1 MIAFIVCF
9 LFFLG
14 EPMNAQDAP
23 FEKDISYRPHTVAGS
38 FYPADPD
45 TLRNDLKEYLELSD
59 ISNIPLK
66 DKIFGIIA
74 PHAGYVYSGF
84 VAGKVYREL
93 YRRDYKTAIVISP
106 SHHQYFPYA
115 SVFSGD
121 AYVTPLGPV
130 EVDKELV
137 ARLTQQNTYVRL
149 SMDGHNWRRGAP
161 EHSLEVQLPFLQ
173 YVLPKIKIVPIV
185 MGSQDPQVI
194 HSLSVAIYKTLKE
207 INRTDEVLL
216 IASSDLSHYHSYSSA
231 YEIDS
236 NFVETFERFD
246 YFKLV
251 ALLNNREIEACG
263 GGPIAVVMTVSE
275 ALGANKPVKLLYAT
289 SGDSPFVTPMKD
301 RVVGYFA
308 GALVS
313 DSTFKQTSLPNLTEP
328 ERKQLLDFVKN
339 VVEAITTNKNYDV
352 PTNLQKITS
361 FLQPYT
367 AFVTI
372 QKNKELRACMGH
384 IFPTKPLIF
393 ELKEVAKTS
402 ATSDWRFGPIRKE
415 ELPYLT
421 YEITIL
427 SRFKKVFSFDQIQI
441 GKHGLYIRY
450 QNHTGLLLPQ
460 VATERNWDVT
470 TFLQNLCLKA
480 GVAKTTF
487 LDPVAEIYSFEALII
502 H

>member
-1 MIAFIVCF
+1 MIALIIVFI
-9 LFFLG
+9 LFLG
-14 EPMNAQDAP
+14 ENMNSQDAP
-23 FEKDISYRPHTVAGS
+23 SEKQISYRPPTVAGS
-38 FYPADPD
+38 FYPADID
-45 TLRNDLKEYLELSD
+45 SLRREITEYLELEKPKS
-59 ISNIPLK
+59 IPFEH
-66 DKIFGIIA
+66 KIFGIVA
-74 PHAGYVYSGF
+74 PHAGYIYSGF

-93 YRRDYKTAIVISP
+93 YGRNYKTAIVISP
-106 SHHQYFPYA
+106 SHHLYFPYA

-130 EVDKELV
+130 EVDKPLAEKLS
-137 ARLTQQNTYVRL
+137 QQNTYVKL
-149 SMDGHNWRRGAP
+149 SLDGHNWRKGAP
-161 EHSLEVQLPFLQ
+161 EHSLEVQIPFLQ
-173 YVLPKIKIVPIV
+173 YVLPGIKIVPIV
-185 MGSQDPQVI
+185 MGSQDPQII
-194 HSLSVAIYKTLKE
+194 HSLSVALYKTLLELGRKDDV
-207 INRTDEVLL
+207 ILV
-216 IASSDLSHYHSYSSA
+216 ASSDLSHYHSYETA

-236 NFVETFERFD
+236 NFVQTFNRFD

-251 ALLNNREIEACG
+251 ALLSNREIEACG

-289 SGDSPFVTPMKD
+289 SGDSPFVTPIKE

-313 DSTFKQTSLPNLTEP
+313 DQNYKENLLPELTEN
-328 ERKQLLDFVKN
+328 EKKKLLEFVTK
-339 VVEAITTNKNYDV
+339 VVEAVALGNKFDIPEHFKNI
-352 PTNLQKITS
+352 NS
-361 FLQPYT
+361 FLQQYT

-372 QKNKELRACMGH
+372 EKDNELRACMGH

-415 ELPYLT
+415 ELPNLS

-427 SRFKKVFSFDQIQI
+427 SRFKKVFSFDQIQV
-441 GKHGLYIRY
+441 GKHGLYLRY
-450 QNHTGLLLPQ
+450 KNHSGLLLPQ
-460 VATERNWDVT
+460 VATERNWDAT

-487 LDPVAEIYSFEALII
+487 LDPDAEIYSFEALII